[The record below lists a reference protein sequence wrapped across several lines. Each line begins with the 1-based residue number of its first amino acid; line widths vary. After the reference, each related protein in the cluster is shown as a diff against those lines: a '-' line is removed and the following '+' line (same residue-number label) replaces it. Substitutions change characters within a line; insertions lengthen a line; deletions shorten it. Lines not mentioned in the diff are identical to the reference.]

1 MSRVARFFQRAG
13 DVLLSAGGRRWWRTL
28 GWALVVLLALNV
40 VVSCYWSRE
49 PAVFEV
55 DERAEVE
62 GELLAGT
69 LLRVTETL
77 WEKPGGYLSNDLLP
91 HRLWLIRMPNWEQGV
106 LAQSRDLVRTL
117 ERDLARPPG
126 NEGDLDDDLT
136 RARSQLFFDAH
147 SWAMPNSRREF
158 ERGTRALRAWL
169 ERLRDGAD
177 DTYFHHRDTQALD
190 AWLAEVEHR
199 LNDLSLRLSQSVGR
213 PVAYTRMSEDHDG
226 EETEKTPRMQ
236 VGAIFYEA
244 RGSAWALLHL
254 MQAMEIEFADLLHRH
269 RAEVPVRRL
278 IRELEATQQPVRSP
292 MILNSSGFGMLAN
305 HSLVMG
311 NYISR
316 AQAAVVELRLALE

>member
-1 MSRVARFFQRAG
+1 MSRVAHFFQRAG

-49 PAVFEV
+49 PAVFDVE
-55 DERAEVE
+55 ERAEVR
-62 GELLAGT
+62 GELLGST

-77 WEKPGGYLSNDLLP
+77 WEKPGGYLSNDILP

-106 LAQSRDLVRTL
+106 LAQSRDLVRVL
-117 ERDLARPPG
+117 ERSLARPPDG
-126 NEGDLDDDLT
+126 RELDDDLT
-136 RARSQLFFDAH
+136 LARSQLFFDAH

-158 ERGTRALRAWL
+158 ERGVGSLEAWL
-169 ERLRDGAD
+169 QRLRDGED
-177 DTYFHHRDTQALD
+177 DAYFHPEVQALD
-190 AWLAEVEHR
+190 TWLAEVEHR

-213 PVAYTRMSEDHDG
+213 PVGHTSISADPDG
-226 EETEKTPRMQ
+226 EETETTPRMQ
-236 VGAIFYEA
+236 VGATFYEA

-254 MQAMEIEFADLLHRH
+254 MQAMEMEFADLLHRH
-269 RAEVPVRRL
+269 RAAVPVQRL

-292 MILNSSGFGMLAN
+292 IILNSSGFGMLAN